1 MAGTALLALIL
12 TGVVTAA
19 EVTTTPSP
27 TTPATPIWVLIV
39 IIALPFV
46 CCVLCLCSADDEGD
60 PACSWFPK
68 NRFPALFGE
77 KKGRSRGGG
86 AQVAGASEDLRVGML
101 GTGGAQEGADV

>member
-27 TTPATPIWVLIV
+27 ATPATPIWVLIV

-60 PACSWFPK
+60 PECCWFPK

-77 KKGRSRGGG
+77 KRDGLEEEEAHRFQEPSRI
-86 AQVAGASEDLRVGML
+86 
-101 GTGGAQEGADV
+101 